1 MQKCQRV
8 FQVALSLC
16 RADLLATIDCKH
28 AENTADGPCERNM
41 HPKGKGG
48 GDTCISLVKKKAHRP
63 PRVAGS
69 VLFGLCTRDD
79 DFTCVN
85 NNIVYK
91 YLCINGLC
99 TSKPAKGCG

>member
-1 MQKCQRV
+1 MH
-8 FQVALSLC
+8 
-16 RADLLATIDCKH
+16 LL
-28 AENTADGPCERNM
+28 E
-41 HPKGKGG
+41 
-48 GDTCISLVKKKAHRP
+48 KAHRP

-79 DFTCVN
+79 DFTSVN

-99 TSKPAKGCG
+99 TSKLAKGCGQGLSKRSGRKVYS